1 MDFNKVIQ
9 ELENSMIPTEIVEP
23 VNKSENL
30 KEKLLKTL
38 WKEVELLNE
47 RKDLTLKSSL
57 KTIGGNQIEK
67 YENRGWK
74 FLPDGKILIT
84 PYVKGTIVK
93 LFPNEKRKLFSMGNE
108 FGDVVNTMSILS
120 GIIEKNYTNESLLEL
135 NKGSKVLSKLK

>member
-9 ELENSMIPTEIVEP
+9 ELEDSMIPVEVVEP
-23 VNKSENL
+23 INKSENL

-38 WKEVELLNE
+38 WRETELLSE

-57 KTIGGNQIEK
+57 KTVNGKQVEK

-84 PYVKGTIVK
+84 PFVKGTIVK
-93 LFPNEKRKLFSMGNE
+93 IFPNEKKLFSMGNQYE
-108 FGDVVNTMSILS
+108 DVCNTMSILT
-120 GIIEKNYTNESLLEL
+120 GIIERNYTNETLLEL
-135 NKGSKVLSKLK
+135 NKGSKVLNKLK

>member
-9 ELENSMIPTEIVEP
+9 ELEECMIPVEVVEP
-23 VNKSENL
+23 INKSENL

-38 WKEVELLNE
+38 WRETELLSE

-57 KTIGGNQIEK
+57 KTVNGKQVEK

-84 PYVKGTIVK
+84 PFVKGTIVK
-93 LFPNEKRKLFSMGNE
+93 IFPNEKKLFSMGNQYE
-108 FGDVVNTMSILS
+108 DVCNTMSILS
-120 GIIEKNYTNESLLEL
+120 GIIEKNYTNETLLEL

>member
-9 ELENSMIPTEIVEP
+9 ELEDSMIPVEIVEP
-23 VNKSENL
+23 INKSENL

-38 WKEVELLNE
+38 WRETELLSE

-57 KTIGGNQIEK
+57 KTVNGKQVEK

-84 PYVKGTIVK
+84 PFVKGTIVK
-93 LFPNEKRKLFSMGNE
+93 LFPNEKKLFSMGNQYE
-108 FGDVVNTMSILS
+108 DVCNTMSILS
-120 GIIEKNYTNESLLEL
+120 GIIEKNYTNETLLEL
-135 NKGSKVLSKLK
+135 NKGSKVLNKLK

>member
-9 ELENSMIPTEIVEP
+9 ELEDSMIPVEVVEP
-23 VNKSENL
+23 INKSENL

-38 WKEVELLNE
+38 WRETELLSE

-57 KTIGGNQIEK
+57 KTVNGKQVEK

-93 LFPNEKRKLFSMGNE
+93 IFPNEKKLFSMGNQYE
-108 FGDVVNTMSILS
+108 DVCNTMSILT
-120 GIIEKNYTNESLLEL
+120 GIIERNYTNETLLEL
-135 NKGSKVLSKLK
+135 NKGSKVLNKLK

>member
-84 PYVKGTIVK
+84 PFVKGTIVK
-93 LFPNEKRKLFSMGNE
+93 IFPNEKKLFSMGNQYE
-108 FGDVVNTMSILS
+108 DVCNTMSILS

>member
-9 ELENSMIPTEIVEP
+9 ELEDSMIPVEVVEP
-23 VNKSENL
+23 INKSENL

-38 WKEVELLNE
+38 WRETELLSE

-57 KTIGGNQIEK
+57 KTVNGKQVEK

-84 PYVKGTIVK
+84 PFVKGTIVK
-93 LFPNEKRKLFSMGNE
+93 IFPNEKKLFSMGNQYE
-108 FGDVVNTMSILS
+108 DVCNTMSILS
-120 GIIEKNYTNESLLEL
+120 GIIEKNYTNETLLEL
-135 NKGSKVLSKLK
+135 NKGSKVLNKLK

>member
-9 ELENSMIPTEIVEP
+9 ELEDSMIPVEVVEP
-23 VNKSENL
+23 INKSENL

-38 WKEVELLNE
+38 WRETELLSE

-57 KTIGGNQIEK
+57 KTVNGKQVEK

-93 LFPNEKRKLFSMGNE
+93 IFPNEKKLFSMGNQYE
-108 FGDVVNTMSILS
+108 DVCNTMSIFS
-120 GIIEKNYTNESLLEL
+120 GIIEKNYTNETLLEL